1 MTLDEVL
8 TKQYMDATYPM
19 PEAAPADDFTQMATE
34 MAGGTEPEG
43 TKPMTLRQ
51 FGETA
56 ADVPAGLLKGAV
68 QGTAGLPGD
77 IESLASGVKDALPTP
92 KPSQVSLFPV
102 VNAVRQLSAIPGD
115 ALDRFLKGL
124 EEETIMPTTEDVKKW
139 LDTNVSPLV
148 PEGADPRRVEAA
160 KTAEFV
166 GELGAMGE
174 LATRATKG
182 VAQSARQIG
191 QEIATTPPT
200 GAVQLAPTPV
210 QAPLEPVSLEVLIPI
225 KIAGREIEIP
235 AQQAATLQ
243 RAVKNLTPVEQAK
256 FKSNTAR
263 TFVDYLQQLPSVKEF
278 GAAAMGGRAKKGW
291 YEGSTQAIVNV
302 FGPDST
308 RFAAL
313 LSATSPQ
320 TSVES
325 NLYNAL
331 QIWKNWTAAG
341 RPTDRQSIVR
351 VMGESVQGGKGEESV
366 LDAWI
371 NNSVSALSAED
382 PATIRLSGP
391 KVDSF
396 MRNLQ
401 GNVNEVTNDA
411 WMASFALVDQKI
423 FGGSLTKT
431 DPGKGP
437 GYLAMNARVRETATY
452 LTKLTGET
460 WTPAEVQETIWSW
473 AKTLYE
479 TAGAAGEERSA
490 VQLIKDNAITDELI
504 ASTPDF
510 RTLFYDPRFQPI
522 LEQAGYG
529 EQLSQLRAATGG
541 ADVGPGS
548 QKPRAGSQAAA
559 IDPEAQRKLN
569 ERNARRLDKLRK
581 QREQAAKEKAASE
594 NKGGN

>member
-1 MTLDEVL
+1 MP
-8 TKQYMDATYPM
+8 TKFENMIMDQYVQTAYG
-19 PEAAPADDFTQMATE
+19 PADDFTQMGTE
-34 MAGGTEPEG
+34 MAGGTEPAG
-43 TKPMTLRQ
+43 AMPMTL
-51 FGETA
+51 GEFATSA

-68 QGTAGLPGD
+68 QGSIGLPGD
-77 IESLASGVKDALPTP
+77 LISLVRAVYDFGRSGGDVDAFLAGIEKAT
-92 KPSQVSLFPV
+92 
-102 VNAVRQLSAIPGD
+102 
-115 ALDRFLKGL
+115 GL
-124 EEETIMPTTEDVKKW
+124 PTTEDMKKFFNET
-139 LDTNVSPLV
+139 LGIPLV
-148 PEGADPRRVEAA
+148 PEGASERRREAA
-160 KTAEFV
+160 EIPEFV
-166 GELGAMGE
+166 GELFGAGE
-174 LATRATKG
+174 TAVQTAKVAAKG
-182 VAQSARQIG
+182 ARQIG
-191 QEIATTPPT
+191 QEILTEAPT
-200 GAVQLAPTPV
+200 GAIMAEALM
-210 QAPLEPVSLEVLIPI
+210 PI
-225 KIAGREIEIP
+225 KLAGKEIKVP
-235 AQQAATLQ
+235 AQQSAILQKAA
-243 RAVKNLTPVEQAK
+243 KNLTPTEQAK
-256 FKSNTAR
+256 FKANTAK
-263 TFVDYLQQLPSVKEF
+263 TFVEYLQQLPSVKEF

-302 FGPDST
+302 FGPDSS

-371 NNSVSALSAED
+371 NNSVSALSSED
-382 PATIRLSGP
+382 PATIMLSGP

-423 FGGSLTKT
+423 FSGSLTKT

-437 GYLAMNARVRETATY
+437 GYLAMNARVRETAKY

-473 AKTLYE
+473 AKTVYE
-479 TAGAAGEERSA
+479 TAGAAGEQRSA
-490 VQLIKDNAITDELI
+490 DQLIQDNAITNELI

-529 EQLSQLRAATGG
+529 EQLAQLRAATGG
-541 ADVGPGS
+541 ADVGPRG
-548 QKPRAGSQAAA
+548 QKPGVGSQAAA

-569 ERNARRLDKLRK
+569 ERNAKRLDKLRK

-594 NKGGN
+594 GRGG

>member
-1 MTLDEVL
+1 MSTELEAL
-8 TKQYMDATYPM
+8 ITSNYLQRTYPT
-19 PEAAPADDFTQMATE
+19 PDITESLATE
-34 MAGGTEPEG
+34 MAAGTEPEG
-43 TKPMTLRQ
+43 AKPMTLRQ
-51 FGETA
+51 FAETA
-56 ADVPAGLLKGAV
+56 ADAPAGLLKGAI
-68 QGTAGLPGD
+68 QGTAGLGGD
-77 IESLASGVKDALPTP
+77 VEMIASGVKAAFPTLES
-92 KPSQVSLFPV
+92 SQVTLFPV
-102 VNAVRQLSAIPGD
+102 INAVRQLAAVPGD
-115 ALDRFLKGL
+115 ALDRFLKAV
-124 EEETIMPTTEDVKKW
+124 EEETILPTTEDVKKW
-139 LDTNVSPLV
+139 LDANVGPLV
-148 PEGADPRRVEAA
+148 PEGADAGRREAA

-166 GELGAMGE
+166 GELGGAGQTIIE
-174 LATRATKG
+174 GTKAAGRG
-182 VAQSARQIG
+182 VQQAVKAVSDMVPEDSRTGLGIMR
-191 QEIATTPPT
+191 TPPT
-200 GAVQLAPTPV
+200 GAVVPEAFM
-210 QAPLEPVSLEVLIPI
+210 PI
-225 KIAGREIEIP
+225 KIADREIQLP
-235 AQQAATLQ
+235 AQQAAVLQ
-243 RAVKNLTPVEQAK
+243 RAVKNLTPAEQAK
-256 FKSNTAR
+256 FKSNTAK
-263 TFVDYLQQLPSVKEF
+263 TFVEYLQQLPSVKEF
-278 GAAAMGGRAKKGW
+278 GAAAIGGRAKKGW

-302 FGPDST
+302 FGPDAT

-382 PATIRLSGP
+382 PTTIRLSGP

-437 GYLAMNARVRETATY
+437 GYLAMNARVRETAKY

-479 TAGAAGEERSA
+479 TAGAAGEQRSA
-490 VQLIKDNAITDELI
+490 VDLIRDNAITDELI

-529 EQLSQLRAATGG
+529 QQLSELRAATGG
-541 ADVGPGS
+541 ADVGPGG
-548 QKPRAGSQAAA
+548 QKPGAGSQASS

-594 NKGGN
+594 KKGAK

>member
-8 TKQYMDATYPM
+8 TQQYMDRMYPKPEPA
-19 PEAAPADDFTQMATE
+19 PEADPTAMATE
-34 MAGGTEPEG
+34 MAAGTEPEG
-43 TKPMTLRQ
+43 ATPMSLRQ
-51 FGETA
+51 FAETA
-56 ADVPAGLLKGAV
+56 ADVPAGLVKGAI
-68 QGTAGLPGD
+68 QGTIGLPGD
-77 IESLASGVKDALPTP
+77 IESLTYGVRELINRKADESMLDA
-92 KPSQVSLFPV
+92 F
-102 VNAVRQLSAIPGD
+102 VRGI
-115 ALDRFLKGL
+115 
-124 EEETIMPTTEDVKKW
+124 ETKTILPTTENVKQW
-139 LDTNVSPLV
+139 LDTNVGPLV

-166 GELGAMGE
+166 GELGGAGQTIIE
-174 LATRATKG
+174 GTRAAARG
-182 VAQSARQIG
+182 ARQIG
-191 QEIATTPPT
+191 AEMATTPPT
-200 GAVQLAPTPV
+200 GAVT
-210 QAPLEPVSLEVLIPI
+210 LESLIPV
-225 KIAGREIEIP
+225 KIADREIQIP
-235 AQQAATLQ
+235 AQQAAVLQ
-243 RAVKNLTPVEQAK
+243 KAVKNLTPAEQAK

-263 TFVDYLQQLPSVKEF
+263 TFVEYLQQLPSVKEF

-291 YEGSTQAIVNV
+291 YDGSTQAIVNV
-302 FGPDST
+302 FGPDAS

-437 GYLAMNARVRETATY
+437 GYLAMNARVRETANY

-490 VQLIKDNAITDELI
+490 VQLIRDNAITDELI

-529 EQLSQLRAATGG
+529 EQLSQLRAATSG

-548 QKPRAGSQAAA
+548 QKPGAGSQAAA

-569 ERNARRLDKLRK
+569 ERNAKRLDKLRK

-594 NKGGN
+594 GKGGQQ

>member
-1 MTLDEVL
+1 MNIDEMYAMALANRLSGQPIDVMRDGSERL
-8 TKQYMDATYPM
+8 HFAQ
-19 PEAAPADDFTQMATE
+19 ADDFTQMATE

-43 TKPMTLRQ
+43 TKPMSLQQ
-51 FGETA
+51 FAETA
-56 ADVPAGLLKGAV
+56 ADAPAGILKGTG
-68 QGTAGLPGD
+68 QQFFGTAGD
-77 IESLASGVKDALPTP
+77 IELLGRAVDAAIPSL
-92 KPSQVSLFPV
+92 KPGQVTLFPV
-102 VNAVRQLSAIPGD
+102 VNAVRQLAGMPEN
-115 ALDRFLKGL
+115 ALERFVEGL
-124 EEETIMPTTEDVKKW
+124 ESNTILPTTEDIKKW
-139 LDTNVSPLV
+139 VDTNIGTLV
-148 PEGADPRRVEAA
+148 PPGASKERIEAA
-160 KTAEFV
+160 KTAEFT
-166 GELGAMGE
+166 GEVAGFGGA
-174 LATRATKG
+174 LKAATEVATEAARG
-182 VAQSARQIG
+182 ARQIG
-191 QEIATTPPT
+191 QEMATTPPT
-200 GAVQLAPTPV
+200 GAVTLETLMPV
-210 QAPLEPVSLEVLIPI
+210 
-225 KIAGREIEIP
+225 KIAGKEIQVP

-243 RAVKNLTPVEQAK
+243 RAVKNLTPAEQAK

-263 TFVDYLQQLPSVKEF
+263 TFVEYLQQLPSVKEF
-278 GAAAMGGRAKKGW
+278 GAAAIGGRAKKGW

-382 PATIRLSGP
+382 PTTIRLSGP

-479 TAGAAGEERSA
+479 TAGAAGEQRSA
-490 VQLIKDNAITDELI
+490 VDLIKDNAITDELI

-529 EQLSQLRAATGG
+529 QQLSELRAATSG
-541 ADVGPGS
+541 ADVGPGG
-548 QKPRAGSQAAA
+548 QKPGAGSQASS
-559 IDPEAQRKLN
+559 IDPETQRKLN

-594 NKGGN
+594 NKGGK